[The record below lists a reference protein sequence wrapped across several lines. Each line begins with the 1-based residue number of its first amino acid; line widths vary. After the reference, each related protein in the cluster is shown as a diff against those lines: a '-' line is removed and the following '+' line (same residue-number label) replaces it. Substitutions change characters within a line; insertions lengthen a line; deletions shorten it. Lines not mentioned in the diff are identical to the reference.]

1 MKKIFVLCVGMLP
14 MFVDDC
20 FGVAGSLISLNQ
32 TKSECIATCANTHCC
47 TNGKTFTKGV
57 CPTGWTYND
66 ASGRCERTAETT
78 YSEILHRYTT
88 VQYSSCEAT
97 TSTEEAWQC
106 VNYSSSSIGWTGCC
120 VINATNTACS
130 AISLM

>member
-32 TKSECIATCANTHCC
+32 TKSECIETCAKTHCC
-47 TNGKTFTKGV
+47 TDGKTFTKGV

-66 ASGRCERTAETT
+66 ASGQCLRTAETT
-78 YSEILHRYTT
+78 YSESAHRYTT

-106 VNYSSSSIGWTGCC
+106 VNYSSSSTGWTGCC
-120 VINATNTACS
+120 VINSNKTCTT
-130 AISLM
+130 ISLM

>member
-1 MKKIFVLCVGMLP
+1 MKKIFVLCVGVLP

-20 FGVAGSLISLNQ
+20 FGVAGSLVSLNQ

-57 CPTGWTYND
+57 CPTGWTYDD
-66 ASGRCERTAETT
+66 ASGRCLRSAETT

-106 VNYSSSSIGWTGCC
+106 VNYSSSSIGWTACC

>member
-20 FGVAGSLISLNQ
+20 FGVIPGGVVSLYQ
-32 TKSECIATCANTHCC
+32 TQSECIASCAKTHCC
-47 TNGKTFTKGV
+47 TNGETFTKGV

-66 ASGRCERTAETT
+66 ASGQCLRTAETT
-78 YSEILHRYTT
+78 YSESAHRYTT

-97 TSTEEAWQC
+97 TSTEEAWRC
-106 VNYSSSSIGWTGCC
+106 VNYSSSSTGWTGCC
-120 VINATNTACS
+120 VINSNKTCTT
-130 AISLM
+130 ISLM

>member
-14 MFVDDC
+14 MFVEDC

-32 TKSECIATCANTHCC
+32 TQSECIASCAKTHCC
-47 TNGKTFTKGV
+47 TNGETFTKGV

-66 ASGRCERTAETT
+66 ASGQCLRTAETT
-78 YSEILHRYTT
+78 YSESAHRYTT

-97 TSTEEAWQC
+97 TSTEEAWRC
-106 VNYSSSSIGWTGCC
+106 VNYSSSSTGWTGCC
-120 VINATNTACS
+120 VINSNKTCTT
-130 AISLM
+130 ISLM